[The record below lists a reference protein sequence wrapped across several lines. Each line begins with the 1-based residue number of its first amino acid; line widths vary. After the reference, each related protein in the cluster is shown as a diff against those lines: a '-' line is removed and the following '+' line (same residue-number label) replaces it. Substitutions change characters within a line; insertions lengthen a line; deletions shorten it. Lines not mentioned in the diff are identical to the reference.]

1 MNSSQDKETIYL
13 LEDCDDICKSKIKE
27 ADVRPNTKNIFLN
40 RIIVECFDYMN
51 GVEEKEYFIDELK
64 SIFYFVKIINPFSSE
79 ANEINFLVL
88 KEQVSNSLNLINE
101 EEKEI
106 LEKINNK
113 ACFGNKIKR
122 ILNIDEFPLE
132 NYILEKEEEKA
143 EEKADFYDKIYYLK
157 KKTIPNFNIS
167 TVNSFNNSI
176 NQYNNNLS
184 HISNNNNNNNNQN
197 NIFNYNNFN
206 NNELIDRMNKME
218 ERIRCIERKLDIILD
233 YIKK

>member
-1 MNSSQDKETIYL
+1 MLQSQFNKPSCKNRMNSSQDKETIYL
-13 LEDCDDICKSKIKE
+13 LEDCDNICKSKIKE
-27 ADVRPNTKNIFLN
+27 ADVRPNTKNIFQN

-51 GVEEKEYFIDELK
+51 GVEEKEYFIDDLK

-157 KKTIPNFNIS
+157 KK
-167 TVNSFNNSI
+167 
-176 NQYNNNLS
+176 
-184 HISNNNNNNNNQN
+184 
-197 NIFNYNNFN
+197 NYP
-206 NNELIDRMNKME
+206 
-218 ERIRCIERKLDIILD
+218 
-233 YIKK
+233 